1 MTGNDGTHA
10 LNRLERELD
19 YYKRECNDLGARL
32 HRAQEEQNLSM
43 REARRARAVAKL
55 VREAYMLADYGGPDV
70 DLEHGLLSLVLE
82 NAMCDLAM
90 LLRAQPDGSGRFTVL
105 CALGGGDSPSEV
117 MLRRPPRFLF
127 TTGSG
132 RRDAPA
138 SELTALLGASYILW
152 GHDPG
157 SGVAVLL
164 GNQQE
169 ANATRPFEPAD
180 EELVQ
185 AALTVYLDA
194 SHRKDELRQQR
205 ALPFDEA
212 IHGQHAASAAERRQP
227 TSGIQECEIQEG
239 LREGG
244 RVMGFF
250 VVDRSNGGA
259 PEFVGYL
266 RGTWTREFHILRTF
280 RDKADRVYRDLSRLV
295 HLARFEFGYTAPIIV
310 YAAGAPELRRFGGVC
325 ERDRAPLAEGCEAA
339 GAPPQRN
346 PEARTPLSSSVYAG
360 FIAPYSSGS
369 VVKRRG

>member
-1 MTGNDGTHA
+1 MTANDATHA

-32 HRAQEEQNLSM
+32 HRAQEEQSLSM

-55 VREAYMLADYGGPDV
+55 VREAYMLADYGGSDA

-105 CALGGGDSPSEV
+105 CALGGGHDPLSEV

-138 SELTALLGASYILW
+138 SELIALLGAPYILW
-152 GHDPG
+152 GHDPS

-164 GNQQE
+164 GNRQE
-169 ANATRPFEPAD
+169 GNATRPFEPAD
-180 EELVQ
+180 EDLVQ
-185 AALTVYLDA
+185 TALTVYLDA
-194 SHRKDELRQQR
+194 LHRKDELRKQR
-205 ALPFDEA
+205 TLPLDDA
-212 IHGQHAASAAERRQP
+212 AYGQHTAGAAERGQP
-227 TSGIQECEIQEG
+227 ASGIQECEIQEG

-244 RVMGFF
+244 RVTGFF

-266 RGTWTREFHILRTF
+266 RGTWKREFHILRTF
-280 RDKADRVYRDLSRLV
+280 RDKSDRVYRDLSRLV
-295 HLARFEFGYTAPIIV
+295 HLARFEFGYTAPISV
-310 YAAGAPELRRFGGVC
+310 YAAGAPELRRLAGVC
-325 ERDRAPLAEGCEAA
+325 ERDRAPLAESRDTT
-339 GAPPQRN
+339 GAPPRS
-346 PEARTPLSSSVYAG
+346 PRSAHAALV
-360 FIAPYSSGS
+360 
-369 VVKRRG
+369 

>member
-55 VREAYMLADYGGPDV
+55 VREAYVLADYGGPDA
-70 DLEHGLLSLVLE
+70 DLEHGLLSLILE

-90 LLRAQPDGSGRFTVL
+90 LLRAQPDGSGRFTIL
-105 CALGGGDSPSEV
+105 CALGSGKDLPGEV
-117 MLRRPPRFLF
+117 VLRRPPRFLF

-138 SELTALLGASYILW
+138 SELIALLGAPYILW

-157 SGVAVLL
+157 SGAAVLL
-164 GNQQE
+164 GNRQE
-169 ANATRPFEPAD
+169 GNATRPFEPAD

-185 AALTVYLDA
+185 TALTVYLDA
-194 SHRKDELRQQR
+194 LHRKNELRQLR
-205 ALPFDEA
+205 TLSLGEA
-212 IHGQHAASAAERRQP
+212 IRGQHTADAAELGDP

-244 RVMGFF
+244 RVTGFF

-280 RDKADRVYRDLSRLV
+280 RDKSDRVYRDLSRLV

-310 YAAGAPELRRFGGVC
+310 YAAGAPELRRFAGVC
-325 ERDRAPLAEGCEAA
+325 GRDRTPLAEGRYAA
-339 GAPPQRN
+339 GVPPQR
-346 PEARTPLSSSVYAG
+346 AS
-360 FIAPYSSGS
+360 
-369 VVKRRG
+369 RGAHAALV